1 MNEIL
6 PLENLAPNSKRVWS
20 FTIDGMLTNLL
31 YIAIVYDQIVLLKT
45 PEEIIAFARGTS
57 WMLALI
63 NIFYHTFFTWQSGK
77 TLGKHIM
84 KIKVVTIGD
93 GTLLSFSASLLR
105 ALVRVVDEALFY
117 IGFLPA
123 FFSPTRQTLHDRVS
137 RSVVVNV

>member
-1 MNEIL
+1 
-6 PLENLAPNSKRVWS
+6 
-20 FTIDGMLTNLL
+20 
-31 YIAIVYDQIVLLKT
+31 
-45 PEEIIAFARGTS
+45 
-57 WMLALI
+57 
-63 NIFYHTFFTWQSGK
+63 
-77 TLGKHIM
+77 M
-84 KIKVVTIGD
+84 KIKVVMIED